1 MEKNKVGTRTPEAEG
16 VAVLKKV
23 GKEDETMN
31 VTTDWGLKGDEGFH
45 HVEESS
51 KQRGQQVQRP

>member
-1 MEKNKVGTRTPEAEG
+1 MGTRTPEAEG

-23 GKEDETMN
+23 GKEDETMK